1 MSAPKADG
9 PLPPTLDLGVVGNCV
24 LSALIDRQG
33 RFVWCCFPRLDSDPI
48 FCGLLRGANGEDRRD
63 DDERAE
69 GFLSLDLDRHAHHT
83 QSYVG
88 NTAILTTT
96 LTDTDGQSLRITDF
110 APRFKQYD
118 RIFRPQMLIR
128 RLQPITGACRIRLR
142 IRPRFA
148 YGERKP
154 RVFAGSNHIDYTADD
169 ESFRITTDGPI
180 SLIAGERWFVCDRPI
195 TLILGTVEGVP
206 GSISHMA
213 QEFYDRTLDYWNEW
227 TRYLSVPFEWQDAVI
242 RAAVTLKLCAFEE
255 TGGIVA
261 AMTTSIPEAPG
272 TERTWDYRYCWLRD
286 AYFVVHSLNILGA
299 TLTMEDFIRYVTNVA
314 AHDPERLRPVYGI
327 VPGTPMPERFAPG
340 LAGYRGMGPVRIG
353 NLADRQVQNDSYG
366 NVVLAA
372 TQMFFDR
379 RLPVRGDLG
388 LFRRLEALG
397 EHAAAYAFEPDAGLW
412 EFRGRRRVHTHSAM
426 MCWAACDRLAKIAT
440 VLGIEDRQRYWREH
454 ATRIRTRLLAEAW
467 NPTRGTFV
475 ESLGGSDLD
484 ASLLLMHEVGF
495 VAPDDPRFLA
505 TVEAIGRELVHGNH
519 VFRYVAPDDFGRP
532 TTAFTITTFW
542 YIDALAAIGR
552 VGEARAIF
560 ESVLACRNHLGLLS
574 EGLDPVTGELWGNY
588 PQAYSLVGLVVSAR
602 RLSRSWEEAFWR
614 GS

>member
-1 MSAPKADG
+1 MTRAPDG
-9 PLPPTLDLGVVGNCV
+9 MASPTLDLGVVGNCV

-33 RFVWCCFPRLDSDPI
+33 RFVWCCFPRFDGDPI
-48 FCGLLRGANGEDRRD
+48 FCGLLRGAPGDDPRD
-63 DDERAE
+63 EGERAE
-69 GFLSLDLDRHAHHT
+69 GFLSIDVDRLADSN

-88 NTAILTTT
+88 NSAILATT
-96 LTDTDGQSLRITDF
+96 LTDADGQSLRIIDF
-110 APRFKQYD
+110 APRFSQYD
-118 RIFRPQMLIR
+118 RIFRPHMLIR
-128 RLQPITGACRIRLR
+128 RIQPIAGMCRIRLR
-142 IRPRFA
+142 IRPRFD
-148 YGERKP
+148 YGRLKP
-154 RVFAGSNHIDYTADD
+154 RVSAGSNHLDYTAGG

-180 SLIAGERWFVCDRPI
+180 SLIAEERWFVCDRPI
-195 TLILGTVEGVP
+195 TLVLGTVESVP
-206 GSISHMA
+206 ESIANMA
-213 QEFYDRTLDYWNEW
+213 QQFYDRTIDYWNEW

-272 TERTWDYRYCWLRD
+272 TERCWDYRYCWLRD
-286 AYFVVHSLNILGA
+286 AYFVVHSLNILSA
-299 TLTMEDFIRYVTNVA
+299 TRTMEDFIRYITNVA
-314 AHDPERLRPVYGI
+314 ALDPERLRPVYGI
-327 VPGTPMPERFAPG
+327 VPGTPMPERIAPD
-340 LAGYRGMGPVRIG
+340 LTGYRGIGPVRIG
-353 NLADRQVQNDSYG
+353 NLADHQIQNDSYG

-379 RLPVRGDLG
+379 RLPVRGDVG
-388 LFRRLEALG
+388 LFRRLEMLG
-397 EHAAAYAFEPDAGLW
+397 DRAVANAFEPDAGLW

-426 MCWAACDRLAKIAT
+426 MCWAACDRLAKIAG
-440 VLGIEDRQRYWREH
+440 VLGIDARRDHWREH

-467 NPTRGTFV
+467 NPARGTFV

-484 ASLLLMHEVGF
+484 ASLLLMHEVGL

-519 VFRYVAPDDFGRP
+519 VFRYIAPDDFGRP
-532 TTAFTITTFW
+532 KTAFTITTFW

-552 VGEARAIF
+552 TDEARAIF
-560 ESVLACRNHLGLLS
+560 EAVLACRNHLGLLS
-574 EGLDPVTGELWGNY
+574 EGLDPVTGELWGNF